1 MCGIA
6 GIFDLTQAREP
17 DRALLVRMTNA
28 ILHRGPD
35 GGGEHYE
42 PGVALG
48 HRRLAIIDVAAG
60 QQPLFNADGTV
71 ATVFNGEI
79 YNYLELRKELQE
91 CGYTFRTNSDTEV
104 LVHGWQEWGAALV
117 RKLNGMFAFAI
128 HDRAKHTLFL
138 ARDRLGKKP
147 LYYTQLDDGRVL
159 FGSEL
164 KALLVCPAVKR
175 DVDPY
180 AVEEYFSY
188 GYVPDPRSIFR
199 TVSKL
204 AAAHS
209 LTLVRGQ
216 PLPAQVEY
224 WDVKFRA
231 NGASPQEHQQEL
243 IERLRHA
250 VDIRLMSEVPLG
262 AFLSGGVDSS
272 AVVALM
278 AQLSGKP
285 VNTCSISFRDPL
297 YDESRYAQSVADR
310 YHTNHRVELVE
321 SDDFDLI
328 DRLVEAYDEPF
339 ADSSS
344 IPTYRVC
351 QLARKS
357 VTVAL
362 SGDGGDEVFA
372 GYRRYRWHLL
382 EERFR
387 RRLPLGLR
395 KPVFG
400 VLGALYPKIDWAPK
414 ILRAKSTLEGLAR
427 DSVEGYF
434 HSVSIIPDRV
444 RLPLYNERFRA
455 SLGGYRGVDL
465 LRRYAGR
472 ADPEDPVSFV
482 QYLDLKT
489 YLPGDILVKVDRASM
504 AHSLEVRA
512 PLLDYSFV
520 EWACTVPSAE
530 KLQFREGKILFKKS
544 LESLLPNDVLYRP
557 KMGFA
562 VPIAAWLRGP
572 LRERV
577 REDLLQRLPQDSD
590 IFDPAAL
597 RRLVDEH
604 QSGARDHSAALWA
617 LLMFGRFQRR
627 AVQG

>member
-387 RRLPLGLR
+387 RRLPLGVR